1 MSVVRGREAR
11 LKAEHGE
18 LYPGLKPGVWTP
30 VEKLLRHV
38 TDLIHQDRSRS
49 GVITGQRL
57 LHEDHFEYRGTSAR
71 PEGLPDG
78 STRLSDAGA
87 DPIELPGTP
96 GRPSELEARRSRG
109 RRK

>member
-1 MSVVRGREAR
+1 M
-11 LKAEHGE
+11 
-18 LYPGLKPGVWTP
+18 P

-38 TDLIHQDRSRS
+38 TELIHQDRSRS

-71 PEGLPDG
+71 PEGLPAG

-87 DPIELPGTP
+87 EPTELQDGT
-96 GRPSELEARRSRG
+96 RTAFQARVREEEREA
-109 RRK
+109 